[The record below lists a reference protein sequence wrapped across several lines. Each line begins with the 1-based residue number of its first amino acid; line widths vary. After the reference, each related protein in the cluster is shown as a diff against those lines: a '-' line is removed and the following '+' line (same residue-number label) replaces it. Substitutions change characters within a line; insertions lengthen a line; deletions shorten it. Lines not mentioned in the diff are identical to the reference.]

1 MSERLLIQQDP
12 YFTAAQEDRS
22 APRTRISIPA
32 TLRVSGGRG
41 FQTVV
46 HDLSLSGFCAAAVS
60 RIRPGSVCWLT
71 LPGMESLQAE
81 AVWWDNS
88 LIGCAFDRM
97 LSPIVHDN
105 ILSRWSGSTP
115 FRPLV

>member
-1 MSERLLIQQDP
+1 MSNYHLETREP
-12 YFTAAQEDRS
+12 YFAAAQEDRC

-32 TLRVSGGRG
+32 TLRVSGARG

-60 RIRPGSVCWLT
+60 RLHPGTVCWLT
-71 LPGMESLQAE
+71 LPGLESLQAE
-81 AVWWDNS
+81 VVWWDNS
-88 LIGCAFDRM
+88 LIGCAFDNL

-105 ILSRWSGSTP
+105 ILTRWRGDVT
-115 FRPLV
+115 FRSAC